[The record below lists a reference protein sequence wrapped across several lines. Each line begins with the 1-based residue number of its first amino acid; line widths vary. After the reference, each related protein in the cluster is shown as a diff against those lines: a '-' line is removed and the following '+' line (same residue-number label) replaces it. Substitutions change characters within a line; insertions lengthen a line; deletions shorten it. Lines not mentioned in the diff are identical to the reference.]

1 MHLYKIKAK
10 LCFPEREKSNGS
22 SRNDKEKS
30 QETALYIYTEYTK
43 EEYLTIRMEIVI
55 LLVTGKL
62 PILSFI
68 ARDMQIHSWYLKC
81 INTHTHKHTHAHI
94 IIHTREKGNKR
105 SARITFHASN
115 QTWQRMREIKK
126 LRTNIRLINF
136 IIRLFTRDFFT
147 IKNKWT
153 LKYVLKFS
161 SHTNQNCHRSS
172 VHQSS
177 LWQDTFPP
185 EFPRQSTDLL

>member
-1 MHLYKIKAK
+1 MISLKEIRIKKKALTQDQRDVHLYKIKAK

-68 ARDMQIHSWYLKC
+68 ARDMQIHS
-81 INTHTHKHTHAHI
+81 
-94 IIHTREKGNKR
+94 
-105 SARITFHASN
+105 
-115 QTWQRMREIKK
+115 
-126 LRTNIRLINF
+126 
-136 IIRLFTRDFFT
+136 
-147 IKNKWT
+147 
-153 LKYVLKFS
+153 
-161 SHTNQNCHRSS
+161 
-172 VHQSS
+172 
-177 LWQDTFPP
+177 
-185 EFPRQSTDLL
+185 